1 MQKTI
6 KPLLNKKITTLFWV
20 VIGIASLTAGYMY
33 ARKPS
38 GPVKIISASD
48 VQSKVTSGA
57 HVINVLSP
65 KTYADAHI
73 KGSMNI
79 PLKQLRT
86 RAGQFDKDQTLVVY
100 CASSTCDASH
110 KAAKI
115 LNRAGFHN
123 VFVYEGGMK
132 DWHDKGFATAGPCK
146 MRYLYNGKGRA
157 PKVCK
162 VSKKKPVASK
172 EKPTEKRIRTGAKA
186 KPTVKTEKRNKKVKG
201 KKTTSSKKGKAAKVK
216 TPKTKTP
223 KTKSAKIGTG
233 TSKKSKKR
241 AAKKQSSPRKAKRQ
255 RQEEKQELRFSPI
268 E

>member
-6 KPLLNKKITTLFWV
+6 NPLLNKKITTLFWV

-38 GPVKIISASD
+38 GPVKIISALD
-48 VQSKVTSGA
+48 VQSKITSEGA
-57 HVINVLSP
+57 HVVNVLSP
-65 KTYADAHI
+65 KTFADARI
-73 KGSMNI
+73 PISINI

-86 RAGQFDKDQTLVVY
+86 RANQFDKDQVLIVY
-100 CASSTCDASH
+100 GDSSASDISH

-115 LNRAGFHN
+115 LDRAGFHN

-132 DWHDKGFATAGPCK
+132 DWHDKGLPTAGPCK

-162 VSKKKPVASK
+162 VSKKKPEASK
-172 EKPTEKRIRTGAKA
+172 EKPTEKRIRSGAKA
-186 KPTVKTEKRNKKVKG
+186 KPTVKTEKRSKKVKA
-201 KKTTSSKKGKAAKVK
+201 KKTTPSKKGKAATVK
-216 TPKTKTP
+216 KTKTA
-223 KTKSAKIGTG
+223 KTGTG
-233 TSKKSKKR
+233 TSKKNKKR
-241 AAKKQSSPRKAKRQ
+241 TAKKQSSPRKAKRQ

-268 E
+268 K